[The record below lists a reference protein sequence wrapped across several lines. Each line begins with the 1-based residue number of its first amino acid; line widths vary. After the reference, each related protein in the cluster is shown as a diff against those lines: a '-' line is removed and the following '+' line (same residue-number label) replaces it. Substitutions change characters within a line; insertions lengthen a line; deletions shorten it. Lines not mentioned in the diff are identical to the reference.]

1 VTITSITELV
11 TARTADQITTE
22 ELAALTA
29 SGFPVDAWQSGGA
42 ARSLLRA
49 DALALA
55 TAEGIVA
62 KLAKGAYGSTAADA
76 GEGWLDL
83 FMQSRF
89 SLDRIEATYAVGQVV
104 LTVPSGAGPFSVP
117 AGGLLVTD
125 GTLRW
130 RSTETIT
137 TNVTSAAPVTFS
149 VRAEL
154 SGIGGNAANGTVT
167 RIISPALPGAT
178 CNNPVIGATSTW
190 LELAAI
196 DREGDVAYLARGR
209 ARWATLGSGFTEA
222 AAAYWCRSATIDGT
236 PTGANAGCT
245 RIAFGPPAG
254 DGSYT
259 VYVASATTTLP
270 GPAVVAVQ
278 AELDLRKPIT
288 DTPTVVAA
296 TVTTITVSGTVA
308 FRGGFNTSANQ
319 ILVAAA
325 IRAFVDALDIG
336 AGDGSVFVD
345 SAGIAAAIYMA
356 VPGGVAD
363 VDLTAPTTDTT
374 ITAGRVAVADT
385 AGLTFT

>member
-1 VTITSITELV
+1 MVASITELV

-49 DALALA
+49 DAQAL
-55 TAEGIVA
+55 TVAEGIVA

-89 SLDRIEATYAVGQVV
+89 DLDRIEATYAVGEVV
-104 LTVPSGAGPFSVP
+104 LTVPSGAGPFSIP

-125 GTLRW
+125 GNFRW

-149 VRAEL
+149 VRAEIA
-154 SGIGGNAANGTVT
+154 GTDGNAANNTVT
-167 RIISPALPGAT
+167 RIVSPALPGVT

-190 LELAAI
+190 LSLAAI

-209 ARWATLGSGFTEA
+209 AKWSTLGSGFTRDA
-222 AAAYWCRSATIDGT
+222 VAYWCRSATIDGT

-245 RIAFGPPAG
+245 RVGFSDPAG
-254 DGSYT
+254 DGTYT
-259 VYVASATTTLP
+259 VYAANATTTLP
-270 GPAVVAVQ
+270 GPSVTAVQ
-278 AELDLRKPIT
+278 AELDRRKPIT

-296 TVTTITVSGTVA
+296 TVTTITVTGAVR
-308 FRGGFNTSANQ
+308 FRAGYNTNANQ
-319 ILVAAA
+319 ILVTNAVKT
-325 IRAFVDALDIG
+325 FVNAHNIG
-336 AGDGSVFVD
+336 DGDGSVFVD
-345 SAGIAAAIYMA
+345 SAGIAAAIYAA

-363 VDLTAPTTDTT
+363 VDLSAPTTDTT
-374 ITAGRVAVADT
+374 ITAGHVAVADT
-385 AGLTFT
+385 TGMTFT

>member
-1 VTITSITELV
+1 MTITSITELV

-29 SGFPVDAWQSGGA
+29 ASFPVDAWQSGGA

-62 KLAKGAYGSTAADA
+62 KLAKGAYGSTASQA

-83 FMQSRF
+83 FMASRYD
-89 SLDRIEATYAVGQVV
+89 LARIEATYATGQVV

-125 GTLRW
+125 GNLRW

-137 TNVTSAAPVTFS
+137 TNVTSASPVTFS
-149 VRAEL
+149 VRAEIA
-154 SGIGGNAANGTVT
+154 GITGNAVNGAIT
-167 RIISPALPGAT
+167 RIISPALPGVT

-190 LELAAI
+190 LTLAAI

-209 ARWATLGSGFTEA
+209 ARWATLGSGFTRDA
-222 AAAYWCRSATIDGT
+222 VAYWCRSAEVSAGT
-236 PTGANAGCT
+236 NAGCT
-245 RIAFGPPAG
+245 RVGFSAPAG

-259 VYVASATTTLP
+259 VYTANATTTLP
-270 GPAVVAVQ
+270 GASVTAVQ
-278 AELDLRKPIT
+278 TELNLRKPIT

-308 FRGGFNTSANQ
+308 FRGGFNTNANQ
-319 ILVAAA
+319 TLVLAA
-325 IRAFVDALDIG
+325 INAFVNALDIG
-336 AGDGSVFVD
+336 DSAGTVFVD
-345 SAGIAAAIYMA
+345 SAGIAAAIYGA
-356 VPGGVAD
+356 VAGSIAD
-363 VDLTAPTTDTT
+363 VDLSAPTTDTA
-374 ITAGRVAVADT
+374 ITEGRVAVASA
-385 AGLTFT
+385 AGITFS